1 MYLPSRRRMH
11 HCFLTGQGHNVHI
24 WHQSKF
30 TEDANWNKQ
39 KWCYSQSKNFS
50 RASDIVIHLRTFRVI
65 FNGMPVLFWSYV
77 GDLATSMGK
86 CFFQFFWPRV
96 TLIRVFFFWKNSLW
110 SVQFFII
117 KTQIFLKVMVSEEWE
132 QICQFSLK
140 SKATESNSFAI
151 SFC

>member
-1 MYLPSRRRMH
+1 MCFRM
-11 HCFLTGQGHNVHI
+11 CVSPLKKKNASLFLDGTGHNVHI

-65 FNGMPVLFWSYV
+65 FNGMPVLFRSYV

-86 CFFQFFWPRV
+86 CLFKFYGQGRHR
-96 TLIRVFFFWKNSLW
+96 LGFFFWKNSLW
-110 SVQFFII
+110 SVQFFSI
-117 KTQIFLKVMVSEEWE
+117 KTQIFLKVMVSV
-132 QICQFSLK
+132 F
-140 SKATESNSFAI
+140 
-151 SFC
+151 

>member
-11 HCFLTGQGHNVHI
+11 HCFLTRQGHNVHI

-86 CFFQFFWPRV
+86 CFFQILWPRE
-96 TLIRVFFFWKNSLW
+96 TQIRVFFFEKIAYDLYN
-110 SVQFFII
+110 
-117 KTQIFLKVMVSEEWE
+117 
-132 QICQFSLK
+132 FSL
-140 SKATESNSFAI
+140 SKLKFSWRSWFQYFNSKIFFRGMRTDL
-151 SFC
+151 SV